1 MRNGAKDAACLASS
15 SEERKGKT
23 KSCWSLN
30 ATKVHA
36 ENVRSIHRQLE
47 KKKRKC
53 SIYYGTAYNNI
64 FCVFLGNFPPN
75 MLLAFTLSSLILIS
89 VPTMINFVLFCRLR
103 KFLLV
108 ETPKYV
114 HTYDCRSYKRVLYA
128 PRTKCNT
135 S

>member
-47 KKKRKC
+47 KKNAAYITARLITISFVSVSRKLPTKHVAC
-53 SIYYGTAYNNI
+53 IYIVFSNLDFGSDYDQ
-64 FCVFLGNFPPN
+64 FCAFLQ
-75 MLLAFTLSSLILIS
+75 T
-89 VPTMINFVLFCRLR
+89 
-103 KFLLV
+103 
-108 ETPKYV
+108 
-114 HTYDCRSYKRVLYA
+114 
-128 PRTKCNT
+128 
-135 S
+135 